1 MRSTAENNAMEFMWR
16 HTAIVCS
23 QLFGEGESQWGNC
36 VWWCYGRVLGADLGK
51 TPHTHTEYPHPDVV
65 LHEGYVITK
74 PFGFVRPQVSPT
86 TFNYWTSGST
96 FTEPGVYV
104 MPLKVTS
111 TSYTLISS
119 VNNNNMADAQ
129 TWGWGWHI
137 VGSPNN
143 KCWQSL

>member
-1 MRSTAENNAMEFMWR
+1 MFDGAVGVFWVRIWVKNRTLTHRVSTSWR
-16 HTAIVCS
+16 
-23 QLFGEGESQWGNC
+23 
-36 VWWCYGRVLGADLGK
+36 Y
-51 TPHTHTEYPHPDVV
+51 
-65 LHEGYVITK
+65 HEGYVITK
-74 PFGFVRPQVSPT
+74 PFGFVRPPAGPT
-86 TFNYWTSGST
+86 TFNFLTSGST

-129 TWGWGWHI
+129 TWGRERHI

-143 KCWQSL
+143 KYWQSF